1 MSEQMTDF
9 ITTAVIVLIAAA
21 VIIYLIVG
29 MDSGS
34 DSQIASFVNLFS

>member
-21 VIIYLIVG
+21 VIIYLLIG
-29 MDSGS
+29 MDAGSGS
-34 DSQIASFVNLFS
+34 QVASFVDLFS